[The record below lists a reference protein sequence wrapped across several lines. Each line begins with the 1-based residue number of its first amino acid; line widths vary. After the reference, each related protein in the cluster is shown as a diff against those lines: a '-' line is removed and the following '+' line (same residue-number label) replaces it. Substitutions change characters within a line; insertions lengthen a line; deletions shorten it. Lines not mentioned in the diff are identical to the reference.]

1 MQRSRRLGVE
11 RGSRLA
17 RRGLDFGC
25 HGDEG
30 LAAFDVE
37 ASSSVDRGLAA
48 RLATRPVTSSNLDI
62 VAIGDAIVDVIATT
76 DDAFIEQ
83 RGLPRGGMQLLTAGE
98 ADELYA
104 AMGPAREIS
113 GGSAANSMAGAA
125 ALGLDV
131 AFVGQVARDQL
142 GDIFAHDMLSLGVR
156 FETLAIDPPPP
167 TGRCLILVT
176 PDAQRTMNTCP
187 GASHELTPAAL
198 DPELIRSASVTFLEG
213 YLWGPERPRAAMLE
227 AARIAHSAGRK
238 VAFTLSESLCLDG
251 RREGVLGMVE
261 AGTVDILFANEDE
274 VRHLTGCNDFVE
286 CIDALTKHV
295 ETLIVTRGAL
305 GAVAVE
311 KSERVEISAA
321 PVERI
326 VDTTGAGDLFAA
338 GFLAG
343 RCRGR
348 SLKGCLET
356 GAMAAAEV
364 ISHFGARPEA
374 NLKELAGL

>member
-1 MQRSRRLGVE
+1 MT
-11 RGSRLA
+11 
-17 RRGLDFGC
+17 
-25 HGDEG
+25 
-30 LAAFDVE
+30 
-37 ASSSVDRGLAA
+37 SSS
-48 RLATRPVTSSNLDI
+48 LDI

-76 DDAFIEQ
+76 DDAFIER
-83 RGLPRGGMQLLTAGE
+83 RGLPKGGMQLLTTE
-98 ADELYA
+98 QADELYA

-125 ALGLDV
+125 SLGLEV

-142 GDIFAHDMLSLGVR
+142 GDIFEHDMVSLGVR
-156 FETLAIDPPPP
+156 FVTPPLTPPPP

-198 DPELIRSASVTFLEG
+198 DPDLIRAARVTFLEG

-227 AARIAHSAGRK
+227 AARIAHSADRT
-238 VAFTLSESLCLDG
+238 VAFTLSESLCIGD
-251 RREGVLGMVE
+251 RREGVRGMIE
-261 AGTVDILFANEDE
+261 AKTIDVLFGNEDE
-274 VRHLTGCNDFVE
+274 VRHLTGCSELGDCLAELSKNVGTVV
-286 CIDALTKHV
+286 I
-295 ETLIVTRGAL
+295 TRGAQ
-305 GAVAVE
+305 GAIAFE
-311 KSERVEISAA
+311 AGQTAQIGATRVDRVI
-321 PVERI
+321 
-326 VDTTGAGDLFAA
+326 DTTGAGDQFAA

-348 SLKGCLET
+348 SLKACLDT
-356 GAMAAAEV
+356 GAIAAAEV